1 MTLTRRQFVATSS
14 SAALY
19 ALLVE
24 HGLLAQP
31 AAPTIVELRRGV
43 SAFSLRG
50 GTIGLLQARDGLVI
64 VDSQYA
70 DTAKVCLDGVR
81 ARTARTIDLVVNTHH
96 HGDHTSGNGVLRA
109 AAARIVAHENS
120 AALQRKAAAAAP
132 APAAGAPPVAAPTY
146 PDATYTSTW
155 SERIG
160 DETVALK
167 YYGPGHTSGDSVV
180 TFEKANVVH
189 MGDLMFN
196 RMHGFVDVP
205 SGASIANWASL
216 LELVVKAHDRD
227 TMYIFGHGNAGKVT
241 GASADLLEFS
251 AYLQALLTAAHDAV
265 KKGTPRDEFVKG
277 TLGAR
282 FADYTSPV
290 PNNPNFSLAGNMG
303 KAFDEASKK

>member
-1 MTLTRRQFVATSS
+1 MPTRPRSASTAYGPGRPGPSTWSSTRTITATTRRATACCAPPPPASS
-14 SAALY
+14 RTKLR
-19 ALLVE
+19 
-24 HGLLAQP
+24 GP
-31 AAPTIVELRRGV
+31 AAQGRRRG
-43 SAFSLRG
+43 APAG
-50 GTIGLLQARDGLVI
+50 GR
-64 VDSQYA
+64 
-70 DTAKVCLDGVR
+70 
-81 ARTARTIDLVVNTHH
+81 RTARGGSRPI
-96 HGDHTSGNGVLRA
+96 
-109 AAARIVAHENS
+109 
-120 AALQRKAAAAAP
+120 
-132 APAAGAPPVAAPTY
+132 
-146 PDATYTSTW
+146 PDATYTATW

-277 TLGAR
+277 TLAAR